1 MLHLVIF
8 GMARGSKE
16 TQETRF
22 TLTFEGQKRAKNS
35 LVSDNFKGFEGHH
48 LATKCST
55 HMQNW
60 WSLGFTND
68 QKEKSYGFFN
78 QPQYLGD

>member
-1 MLHLVIF
+1 
-8 GMARGSKE
+8 MARGSKE
-16 TQETRF
+16 TQENRF
-22 TLTFEGQKRAKNS
+22 TLTLEGQKRAKNS

-48 LATKCST
+48 LTSKWST

-78 QPQYLGD
+78 QPQYLRY